1 MSWHEQWL
9 SQISLRCLFLNTGCL
24 VCSERVCVCEVFA
37 WLVCPN
43 VTITAQTSR
52 TPGTGRKHRKHT
64 KGRNRAYTAFGTAFP
79 GIWTRVLL
87 HSNLGS
93 LSLAVV
99 VSPGTE
105 QQKGTST
112 EHTSE
117 HSVWLLREASGFAY
131 TQLGFFRN
139 HSCISGERLCDSE

>member
-1 MSWHEQWL
+1 MSGL
-9 SQISLRCLFLNTGCL
+9 LGAC
-24 VCSERVCVCEVFA
+24 VCVKYLPDLSAPMSQSQHRLQE
-37 WLVCPN
+37 LL
-43 VTITAQTSR
+43 AQGENTEN
-52 TPGTGRKHRKHT
+52 TQ
-64 KGRNRAYTAFGTAFP
+64 
-79 GIWTRVLL
+79 RVETEHILHLELLFQEYGL